1 MRRGSAHDRA
11 PWYSHASA
19 FVAFPSPLLEIR
31 FMPKFDHHIFVCLN
45 ERPAGSP
52 RGCCASKGA
61 EAVKVAM
68 KEEITKR
75 GLKSRVRANEAGCL
89 NQCALGVTVVVYPEQ
104 VWYRAVTV
112 ADVKELFDRHIEKGE
127 IVERLRVPDEL
138 LNTPRAI
145 GSK

>member
-1 MRRGSAHDRA
+1 
-11 PWYSHASA
+11 
-19 FVAFPSPLLEIR
+19 
-31 FMPKFDHHIFVCLN
+31 MPKFERHIFICLN
-45 ERPAGSP
+45 ERAPGHP

-68 KEEITKR
+68 KEEISKR

-112 ADVKELFDRHIEKGE
+112 GDVTEIFDRHIEKGE
-127 IVERLRVPDEL
+127 VVERLRVPDEL
-138 LNTPRAI
+138 LNTKAAT
-145 GSK
+145 GAA